1 MSQQQTYSGSCHCGR
16 VRFEVVTELDRAGV
30 CNCSICHRVG
40 WTMISVEPAR
50 FRLLAGGDAQT
61 DYQFGRKSMHH
72 LFCSTCGVHSFG
84 RFESDG
90 TEKIVVNVRCL
101 DGVELGALEVQSY
114 DGKSY

>member
-1 MSQQQTYSGSCHCGR
+1 MSRQQTYSGSCHCGR
-16 VRFEVVTELDRAGV
+16 VRFEVVTELGRASV

-61 DYQFGRKSMHH
+61 DYQFGRKTMHH
-72 LFCSTCGVHSFG
+72 LFCSACGVHAFG

-90 TEKIVVNVRCL
+90 TEKVVVNVRCL
-101 DGVELGALEVQSY
+101 DGVELGALEVQSF